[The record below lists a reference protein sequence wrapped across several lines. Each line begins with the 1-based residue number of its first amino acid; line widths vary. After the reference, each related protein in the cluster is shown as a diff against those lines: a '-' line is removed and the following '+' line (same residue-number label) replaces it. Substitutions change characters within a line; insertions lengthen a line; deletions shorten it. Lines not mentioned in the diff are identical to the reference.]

1 MLEMLIN
8 PKKAERRSWEMLF
21 VGFFY
26 SSLSL
31 LLVNWIFAKDAVL
44 SQYSGILVVTFTVM
58 FSIPFIYYTLKLEER
73 KVNSQSGTF
82 SLLKEH
88 RKSLM
93 AFMWLFIGFV
103 IAFSLW
109 YILL

>member
-44 SQYSGILVVTFTVM
+44 SQYSGILIVTFTVM
-58 FSIPFIYYTLKLEER
+58 FSIPFVYYTLKLEER
-73 KVNSQSGTF
+73 KITPQSGTI

-88 RKSLM
+88 KKAL
-93 AFMWLFIGFV
+93 FVFLWLFIGYV
-103 IAFSLW
+103 LAFSF
-109 YILL
+109 